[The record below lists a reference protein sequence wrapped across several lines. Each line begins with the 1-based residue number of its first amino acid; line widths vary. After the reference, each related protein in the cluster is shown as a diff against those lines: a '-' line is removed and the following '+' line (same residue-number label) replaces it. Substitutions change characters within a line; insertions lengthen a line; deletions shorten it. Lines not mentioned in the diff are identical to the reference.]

1 MKSKELTEITISM
14 LLKDP
19 MSQHTYL
26 VLEIENEIASMRN
39 ISTGD
44 MIVRSLDELLGENIS
59 ELGFIYMGKNEY

>member
-1 MKSKELTEITISM
+1 
-14 LLKDP
+14 